1 MIFVKDTWS
10 SERRKRRNSSLDV
23 SVYRPYPTPPKKNTR
38 GTFVWRFVKMIM
50 YGNGKESD
58 SFLGTV
64 SATFRVFA
72 EDDSLV
78 QRSLQRGLI
87 PYVMSYI
94 MIKQMR

>member
-1 MIFVKDTWS
+1 M
-10 SERRKRRNSSLDV
+10 EME
-23 SVYRPYPTPPKKNTR
+23 KK
-38 GTFVWRFVKMIM
+38 VIV
-50 YGNGKESD
+50 
-58 SFLGTV
+58 FLGTV

-78 QRSLQRGLI
+78 QRSLERGLI

>member
-1 MIFVKDTWS
+1 M
-10 SERRKRRNSSLDV
+10 EME
-23 SVYRPYPTPPKKNTR
+23 KK
-38 GTFVWRFVKMIM
+38 VIV
-50 YGNGKESD
+50 
-58 SFLGTV
+58 FLGTV

-94 MIKQMR
+94 MIKQMRWLVNNILDQWDE

>member
-1 MIFVKDTWS
+1 MVF
-10 SERRKRRNSSLDV
+10 RKKEKEKHQRLWM
-23 SVYRPYPTPPKKNTR
+23 YQFTAPTLPPLKKITR
-38 GTFVWRFVKMIM
+38 GTFVIVWRFVKMIM

-78 QRSLQRGLI
+78 QRSLERGLI